1 MTDDFPAVPT
11 RVAKT
16 HPDLWQAYADLGE
29 RCSIA
34 GPLPP
39 ETRRMVKLGLAIGRG
54 SEGAV
59 HSHVRRALE
68 EGASP
73 DAIRHVALLAIPTL
87 GLPQAMAALAW
98 IEDVVGK
105 GEG

>member
-39 ETRRMVKLGLAIGRG
+39 ETRRAELMQVEDNIESVKRNKGGVIE
-54 SEGAV
+54 SHGAFV
-59 HSHVRRALE
+59 DFTPGWPPARSRNWR
-68 EGASP
+68 S
-73 DAIRHVALLAIPTL
+73 
-87 GLPQAMAALAW
+87 
-98 IEDVVGK
+98 
-105 GEG
+105 